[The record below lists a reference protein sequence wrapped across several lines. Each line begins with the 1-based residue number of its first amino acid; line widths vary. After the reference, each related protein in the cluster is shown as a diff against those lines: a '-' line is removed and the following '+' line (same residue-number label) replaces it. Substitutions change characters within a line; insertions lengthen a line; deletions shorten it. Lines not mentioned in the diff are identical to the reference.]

1 MKALKI
7 IGIVIGSIV
16 LLVVIIFGVIWFM
29 ISRPSKIANEVTTVA
44 NNEQAAQALDTK
56 WDDFKAEV
64 AQAPVGK
71 VVTITMTEEQVNSK
85 INEGLKTTDLP
96 SGMTIG
102 KMNVNLLDGKILLS
116 ATIQYS
122 VLTGNAGMSAT
133 VDLVDGQPT
142 ITVTEIDMGS
152 LPIPQSIKDQLRN
165 LIPKDALFQTDASF
179 QAQSIVIADHVLT
192 ITGIKK

>member
-1 MKALKI
+1 
-7 IGIVIGSIV
+7 
-16 LLVVIIFGVIWFM
+16 
-29 ISRPSKIANEVTTVA
+29 
-44 NNEQAAQALDTK
+44 
-56 WDDFKAEV
+56 
-64 AQAPVGK
+64 
-71 VVTITMTEEQVNSK
+71 
-85 INEGLKTTDLP
+85 
-96 SGMTIG
+96 
-102 KMNVNLLDGKILLS
+102 
-116 ATIQYS
+116 
-122 VLTGNAGMSAT
+122 MSAT